1 MPDTIGARPCTLLYI
16 DPDLGTRLL
25 VRRVLEPEGITVVEA
40 QTLFEAEHSAS
51 GARPDVVLI
60 DVDRVDTA
68 ELLPV
73 LKRAS
78 VERTVWLASTAHP
91 WPEHCERILASGFE
105 RVLPKPLDI
114 DTLAEDIGCGTR
126 SRTGPGILLD
136 GVVPHGPGTNGAVAA
151 EPVAVSTTAV
161 VVIPED
167 EAGALGQPAEPAD
180 ERELAAVGPVEPRV
194 RELPHRW
201 HLTLAPVTASF
212 VRSIPTT
219 HGLLVLLD
227 ESETIL
233 VLVAAYSIRSGE
245 AAPLVGTSIAVEAL
259 RWLDPALRARQ
270 ATVVSTDGIAPGP
283 FLPRGCSTMLIVP
296 VATAERVYGVA
307 ILGEERTSRA
317 GAFAPPT
324 VAQSVAEARQI
335 ALVVD
340 ALRQLEGAIRAK
352 RSEMLDVRLDLL
364 HGLLT
369 DLSARSRR
377 QRKSEAGRERS
388 RRRHHEAGGRERLA
402 RLALDVARTLELPPR
417 EREVLRQALDVED
430 VGRTWL
436 EHMLFPRMTLPA
448 SVREALL
455 DSYASH
461 SAEILNELDWPAS
474 VVELVRIHR
483 TRWDGEGSLGLRG
496 SDIPL
501 QARILAVAA
510 AYGALTS
517 MEPDT
522 GSDEASAELERHAGH
537 RLDPDV
543 VAAFIERLAA
553 APREA

>member
-51 GARPDVVLI
+51 GARLDVVLI

-78 VERTVWLASTAHP
+78 VEGTVWLASTAHP

-227 ESETIL
+227 ESETVL

-283 FLPRGCSTMLIVP
+283 FLPRGCSTVLIVP

-324 VAQSVAEARQI
+324 VAQSVAEACQI

-340 ALRQLEGAIRAK
+340 ALRQLEGAIRDK